1 MYALRTPDERFADLP
16 DYPFEPHWV
25 TVDSEDGT
33 LRMHYVD
40 EGPRDGAVVV
50 LLHGEPTWSY
60 LYRTMIP
67 PLVDAG
73 YRVLAPDLIGFGKSD
88 KPTRISDYTYQRH
101 VDWVVAW
108 MDTLG
113 LKDVTVFGQDWG
125 SLIGLRIVGE
135 QPERFARV
143 VIANGFLPTGQH
155 GTPIAFRA
163 WRAFARWTPVFP
175 AGRLV
180 QAGTVNS
187 VGASARAAA
196 YDAPF
201 PSSKYQ
207 AGARAFPRLVPTD
220 ADDVAVPANR
230 AAWDCPGRVRE
241 AVPGDLR
248 RERPHPRQGRPSA
261 HQARARGEGPAARP
275 DPRRPLHPGGRRTG
289 AGPPDDRLVRPPERA
304 LRANGGPGRVRH
316 GEAVRRTETS

>member
-1 MYALRTPDERFADLP
+1 MYALRTPDERFANLP

-88 KPTRISDYTYQRH
+88 KPAKITDYTYQRH

-108 MDTLG
+108 MDSLG
-113 LKDVTVFGQDWG
+113 LKDVTLFGQDWG
-125 SLIGLRIVGE
+125 SFIGLRIAGE
-135 QPERFARV
+135 QPGRFAR
-143 VIANGFLPTGQH
+143 IMISDGFLPTAIGRMPL
-155 GTPIAFRA
+155 GFKA
-163 WRAFARWTPVFP
+163 WRTFAVRTPVFP
-175 AGRLV
+175 AGWIV
-180 QAGTVNS
+180 QAGTVTKVS
-187 VGASARAAA
+187 REARAA

-201 PSSKYQ
+201 PSRAYQ
-207 AGARAFPRLVPTD
+207 AGARAFPRLVPTE

-230 AAWDCPGRVRE
+230 AAWEELGRFDKPFLAVFGTRDPVLGNGDKWLIRQ
-241 AVPGDLR
+241 VPGAKGQ
-248 RERPHPRQGRPSA
+248 PHDRI
-261 HQARARGEGPAARP
+261 RGGHFIQE
-275 DPRRPLHPGGRRTG
+275 D
-289 AGPPDDRLVRPPERA
+289 AGPELARRMIDWMSPPVVE
-304 LRANGGPGRVRH
+304 
-316 GEAVRRTETS
+316 